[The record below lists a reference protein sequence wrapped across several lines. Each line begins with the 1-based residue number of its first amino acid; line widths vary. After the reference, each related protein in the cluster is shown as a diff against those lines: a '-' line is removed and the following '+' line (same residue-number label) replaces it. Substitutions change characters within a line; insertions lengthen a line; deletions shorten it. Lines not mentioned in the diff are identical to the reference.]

1 MNIASTGH
9 IGTQKSHPVQSLS
22 STSANRSIRLIA
34 CAGQLM
40 IQAPHP
46 KQTLGR
52 ISMPVVLTDP
62 NPLISIAKTYNLFDI
77 IIACVHNIIQVLILT
92 DGTRSH
98 LSKIE
103 IRVSYVYSPLE
114 TKG

>member
-9 IGTQKSHPVQSLS
+9 IGTHKSHPVQSLS
-22 STSANRSIRLIA
+22 STSAKRSIRVIA
-34 CAGQLM
+34 CVGQLM

-46 KQTLGR
+46 KQILGR

-62 NPLISIAKTYNLFDI
+62 NPLISIAKTYNFFDI
-77 IIACVHNIIQVLILT
+77 IIACVHNIIQVLNFT

-98 LSKIE
+98 LSKIG
-103 IRVSYVYSPLE
+103 IQNSHIYSPLE